1 MLRRKKPK
9 LLKKRR
15 LMDVGACR
23 RRVKRNMA
31 VLKLFRRQR
40 DYNQLITATVAT
52 AAASLEII
60 A

>member
-9 LLKKRR
+9 LLRKRR

-40 DYNQLITATVAT
+40 EYNQLATSPLC
-52 AAASLEII
+52 AAVEICG
-60 A
+60 